1 MMISLQ
7 NVSYTYPHSN
17 QAALVNITLDIA
29 AGEFVAVVG
38 KNASGKSTL
47 ARLLNGM
54 LIPSSGLIKVDG
66 LEITDQQDL
75 VKIRKKVGLLLPS
88 PDNQIIFNL
97 VEEDVAFGP
106 GNLGLPAQ
114 KIRDR
119 VDTALRMV
127 SMEEFKKHP
136 PYLLSGGQKQK
147 VALAGLLAM
156 NPKCLV
162 LDEPT
167 VMLDSQSKQSIIQNI
182 IKINRKDNTTV
193 IMITHDLQEIIHAD
207 RIVLLDEGRIKGI
220 LQPSDLPMNTEKLE
234 KLGIEQIEVIKLMEK
249 LKAKAQ
255 GRLQLSNK
263 PLTVDELVEELCQLS

>member
-1 MMISLQ
+1 MISLR

-29 AGEFVAVVG
+29 VGEFIAVVG

-54 LIPSSGLIKVDG
+54 LIPSSGLITVDG
-66 LEITDQQDL
+66 LKITDKQDL

-106 GNLGLPAQ
+106 GNLGLPTQ
-114 KIRDR
+114 EIRDR

-182 IKINRKDNTTV
+182 IKINRNLKTTV
-193 IMITHDLQEIIHAD
+193 IMITHDLEEVIHAD
-207 RIVLLDEGRIKGI
+207 RIVLLDEGTIKGI
-220 LQPSDLPMNTEKLE
+220 LQPSDLSMNTEKLE
-234 KLGIEQIEVIKLMEK
+234 KLGIEQIEVIKLIDK

-255 GRLQLSNK
+255 GKLQLSSNS
-263 PLTVDELVEELCQLS
+263 LTVEELVEEICQLS

>member
-1 MMISLQ
+1 MISLR

-29 AGEFVAVVG
+29 VGEFIAVVG

-54 LIPSSGLIKVDG
+54 LIPSSGLITVDG
-66 LEITDQQDL
+66 LKITDKQDL

-106 GNLGLPAQ
+106 GNLGLPTQ
-114 KIRDR
+114 EIRDR

-156 NPKCLV
+156 NPEYLV

-182 IKINRKDNTTV
+182 IKINRNLKTTV
-193 IMITHDLQEIIHAD
+193 IMITHDLEEVIHAD
-207 RIVLLDEGRIKGI
+207 RIVLLDEGTIKGI
-220 LQPSDLPMNTEKLE
+220 LQPSDLSMNTEKLE
-234 KLGIEQIEVIKLMEK
+234 KLGIEQIEVIKLIDK

-255 GRLQLSNK
+255 GKLQLSSNS
-263 PLTVDELVEELCQLS
+263 LTVEELVEEICQLS